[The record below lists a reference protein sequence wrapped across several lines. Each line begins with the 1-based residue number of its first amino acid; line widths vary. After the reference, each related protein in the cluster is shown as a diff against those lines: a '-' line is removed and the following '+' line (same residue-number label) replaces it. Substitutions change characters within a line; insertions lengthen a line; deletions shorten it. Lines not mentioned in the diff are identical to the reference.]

1 MPLYIIHMSLQKRL
15 NNLIKTERFEASKT
29 KDSVLSKY
37 VWLKNYHNN
46 AIKTFEDGKI
56 EGIYRI
62 NI

>member
-1 MPLYIIHMSLQKRL
+1 MSLQKRL